1 MTDRLWPQGI
11 RGRLVAAMVLAI
23 AAILVVTF
31 LVLQERTRAA
41 LSDRIDAQL
50 EADQAEFEASPA
62 ALATTPAEL
71 RVAASGFVDSQAY
84 HPDSRIFAIDVA
96 DGGTTITNSEELIGS
111 EEKGESDS
119 GDEADEDDDDSEEEG
134 DEDEGDFGLLSTP
147 PGLATVNAGD
157 DDSVRV
163 LTAPVVNGDQT
174 IGTFRVA
181 ESLSQI
187 DEAQESLRSAFLVTG
202 GVALVI
208 LIGVAIWIATL
219 ISRPLVRMA
228 GFAAEVEAGGL
239 DRRLEI
245 EGPTEVRSLTDSFNR
260 MLDRLQRAFDR
271 EREFVAD
278 ASHELRT
285 PLTVASGE
293 LDLLRRDVE
302 AAERER
308 LDVVRREL
316 RRMERLIAEMLALAR
331 EDAGAALQTEPID
344 LEDLLSDLRRDLP
357 LLGRRDYT
365 VGKLT
370 GTLEADP
377 DRLAQVLRNLV
388 RNAVTHTAEG
398 GKITVSVTALGDRA
412 RFEVTDDGPGIAP
425 EEAAHLF
432 KRFYRS
438 ADGRARDR
446 DGSGLGLAI
455 ANAIVTAHGGRIW
468 AEPTPGTGA
477 TIVFELPGYRAA

>member
-1 MTDRLWPQGI
+1 MTERLWPQGI

-31 LVLQERTRAA
+31 LALQERTRGA
-41 LSDRIDAQL
+41 LADRIDDQL
-50 EADQAEFEASPA
+50 EADQAEFEASA
-62 ALATTPAEL
+62 ATSATTPAEL
-71 RVAASGFVDSQAY
+71 RVAASRFVDSQAY

-111 EEKGESDS
+111 EEEGDDESEDEGHEDEEEEDESDS
-119 GDEADEDDDDSEEEG
+119 G
-134 DEDEGDFGLLSTP
+134 LLSAP
-147 PGLATVNAGD
+147 PGLTTVSAGD

-163 LTAPVVNGDQT
+163 LSTPVVAGDQT

-181 ESLSQI
+181 ESLSQV

-202 GVALVI
+202 TVALVI

-245 EGPTEVRSLTDSFNR
+245 DGGPTEVRSLTDSLNR
-260 MLDRLQRAFDR
+260 MLDRLQQAFDR

-293 LDLLRRDVE
+293 LDLLRRDIEV
-302 AAERER
+302 AERER

-331 EDAGAALQTEPID
+331 EDAGAVLQTMPID
-344 LEDLLSDLRRDLP
+344 LDDLLSDLRRDLP
-357 LLGRRDYT
+357 LLGPRDYT
-365 VGKLT
+365 VDHLT
-370 GTLEADP
+370 GSLEADP

-398 GKITVSVTALGDRA
+398 GKITVKATALGDRV

-438 ADGRARDR
+438 ADARARDR

-468 AEPTPGTGA
+468 AEPTSGTGA
-477 TIVFELPGYRAA
+477 TVAFELPGYRAASAGRS

>member
-31 LVLQERTRAA
+31 LALQERTRAA
-41 LSDRIDAQL
+41 LGDRIDAQL

-71 RVAASGFVDSQAY
+71 RVAASQFVDSQAY

-111 EEKGESDS
+111 EEEGESDS

-245 EGPTEVRSLTDSFNR
+245 EEG
-260 MLDRLQRAFDR
+260 RL
-271 EREFVAD
+271 
-278 ASHELRT
+278 
-285 PLTVASGE
+285 
-293 LDLLRRDVE
+293 
-302 AAERER
+302 
-308 LDVVRREL
+308 
-316 RRMERLIAEMLALAR
+316 
-331 EDAGAALQTEPID
+331 
-344 LEDLLSDLRRDLP
+344 
-357 LLGRRDYT
+357 
-365 VGKLT
+365 
-370 GTLEADP
+370 
-377 DRLAQVLRNLV
+377 
-388 RNAVTHTAEG
+388 
-398 GKITVSVTALGDRA
+398 
-412 RFEVTDDGPGIAP
+412 
-425 EEAAHLF
+425 
-432 KRFYRS
+432 RS
-438 ADGRARDR
+438 AASPIHSTGCSTASSERSTASASSSPMPPTSSARHSLSPAVNSTSCAGTSR
-446 DGSGLGLAI
+446 RP
-455 ANAIVTAHGGRIW
+455 NASDSMSS
-468 AEPTPGTGA
+468 
-477 TIVFELPGYRAA
+477 AASCAGWSV